1 MSDSVNSIHISES
14 RIRIGVRNIENI
26 QRSNQDV
33 DMYASLMYWA
43 YSLVGRRVPEWYMF
57 GGDRDT
63 FHFNSAVDALQSV
76 AGEEL
81 DVRSIMID
89 ELEKRRP

>member
-1 MSDSVNSIHISES
+1 MSDCVNPIHLSES
-14 RIRIGVRNIENI
+14 AIRVGVRNIVNI
-26 QRSNQDV
+26 QRSNRDF
-33 DMYASLMYWA
+33 DLYASLMYLA
-43 YSLVGRRVPEWYMF
+43 YSLVGRRVSESYMF

-63 FHFNSAVDALQSV
+63 YHFNSAVGTLQSV
-76 AGEEL
+76 AGDSL